1 MKQSYTMEEFNSA
14 RSVVGDALS
23 ALGNKDER
31 VWLLTPALAAR
42 DFRQNIPT
50 ALLIQELLSRTSL
63 VCRLVWLMKAI
74 FRISSA

>member
-31 VWLLTPALAAR
+31 VWLLTP
-42 DFRQNIPT
+42 DIG
-50 ALLIQELLSRTSL
+50 SGRTSRPL
-63 VCRLVWLMKAI
+63 Y
-74 FRISSA
+74 